1 MDQAWVCPSCARR
14 VPPQVAKCRCGF
26 QQSGGLDALDPAVD
40 ADAPAGSGA
49 RSALVAIGFVVLA
62 ALAFPTVR
70 GMLTPAAAEPAAVTA
85 RSTQSL
91 LPAGDSASAPPG
103 RVAPVRDSEI
113 APVPDSAAAPARDV
127 QIAPASASGMT
138 PASAIVPA
146 PAGARSLEDI
156 VSQVVP
162 AVAAITAG
170 SSRGT
175 GFFIAPDKVLT
186 NAHVVDGHS
195 SVRLQV
201 GKASYT
207 ARVAVTS
214 TGADLALLEVYSA
227 NPAQPTL
234 RLGSLA
240 TARVGQEVIAVGS
253 AMGVLSNT
261 VTRGIVSAV
270 RKVGSVTLI
279 QTDAAINPGN
289 SGGPLVDRDGVVIGV
304 NSMVSRGAEGLA
316 FAVAIDHATPLLNGR
331 VEAAAQTPLSALNAA
346 MSGRPE
352 NEQARDQGEA
362 AYAKA
367 LEWAAREAAS
377 IDDYWGRY
385 ATSCVSASV
394 RSGDRPWFS
403 VFEPDGVTLGNR
415 SNIDCRGWLDAVT
428 ADARP
433 VRTEVA
439 RATEAARRSGVYPG
453 AMRDLRRR
461 HRMEWSGWEK

>member
-1 MDQAWVCPSCARR
+1 
-14 VPPQVAKCRCGF
+14 
-26 QQSGGLDALDPAVD
+26 
-40 ADAPAGSGA
+40 
-49 RSALVAIGFVVLA
+49 
-62 ALAFPTVR
+62 
-70 GMLTPAAAEPAAVTA
+70 
-85 RSTQSL
+85 
-91 LPAGDSASAPPG
+91 
-103 RVAPVRDSEI
+103 
-113 APVPDSAAAPARDV
+113 
-127 QIAPASASGMT
+127 
-138 PASAIVPA
+138 
-146 PAGARSLEDI
+146 
-156 VSQVVP
+156 
-162 AVAAITAG
+162 VAAITAG

-186 NAHVVDGHS
+186 NAHVVEGHS

-207 ARVAVTS
+207 ARVAMTS
-214 TGADLALLEVYSA
+214 TGADLAILEVDHA

-240 TARVGQEVIAVGS
+240 RTRVGQEVIAVGS

-270 RKVGSVTLI
+270 RQVGSVTLI

-289 SGGPLVDRDGVVIGV
+289 SGGPLLDRDGVVVGV
-304 NSMVSRGAEGLA
+304 NSLVSRGAEGLA

-331 VEAAAQTPLSALNAA
+331 VEAAAQTPLSALNSA

-362 AYAKA
+362 AYARA
-367 LEWAAREAAS
+367 IEGAARESAS
-377 IDDYWGRY
+377 IDDYWSRY
-385 ATSCVSASV
+385 ATSCVSASMP
-394 RSGDRPWFS
+394 SGDRPWFS
-403 VFEPDGVTLGNR
+403 VFEPNGVTLGRR
-415 SNIDCRGWLDAVT
+415 SNIDCRGWLDEVT
-428 ADARP
+428 AAARP

-439 RATEAARRSGVYPG
+439 RATEAARRSGVNPG